1 MDAGQYEFTEDLVG
15 AGLCSTR
22 QDAPNHQ
29 KFPAN
34 SYALARLTV
43 GADAYIGPLGSYEF
57 AEDFPKKRCIL
68 RADRVVRPY
77 RERGGIFGEND
88 EGDMLQVSECP
99 EICHVRIPS
108 VSFADSS
115 P

>member
-1 MDAGQYEFTEDLVG
+1 MPGAGFCMDAGQYEFTEDLVG

-77 RERGGIFGEND
+77 RGERGS
-88 EGDMLQVSECP
+88 L
-99 EICHVRIPS
+99 
-108 VSFADSS
+108 
-115 P
+115 